1 LSRGARERSVEAMA
15 LGRDEAAFSLVELLV
30 VLAVLG
36 LVMAGALGLL
46 DSGLGAYALGA
57 ARTEAQQ
64 AARVGLERM
73 AKELR
78 QAGYDPAGAAPPAI
92 VVAEPTRLV
101 FQMDLNGN
109 GVIDPTRE
117 RITYLLRADGV
128 LRRDAGAGAQPIV
141 EGVRRLEFAYFD
153 RAGAPTADPA
163 RVRAIRIRI
172 QTGASWAGVLP
183 RMSPG
188 VLMETEVALRN
199 DVP

>member
-1 LSRGARERSVEAMA
+1 MA

-36 LVMAGALGLL
+36 VVMAGALGLL
-46 DSGLGAYALGA
+46 GAGMRGYALGA

-78 QAGYDPAGAAPPAI
+78 QAGYGASVAPV

-109 GVIDPTRE
+109 GVIDATRE
-117 RITYLLRADGV
+117 RVTYLLRTDGV
-128 LRRDAGAGAQPIV
+128 LRRDA
-141 EGVRRLEFAYFD
+141 
-153 RAGAPTADPA
+153 
-163 RVRAIRIRI
+163 
-172 QTGASWAGVLP
+172 
-183 RMSPG
+183 
-188 VLMETEVALRN
+188 
-199 DVP
+199 

>member
-1 LSRGARERSVEAMA
+1 MRRARGNA
-15 LGRDEAAFSLVELLV
+15 GFTLVELLV
-30 VLAVLG
+30 VTAVLG
-36 LVMAGALGLL
+36 LVMAGTLGLL
-46 DSGLGAYALGA
+46 DAGVRGYALGA

-78 QAGYDPAGAAPPAI
+78 QAGYDPAGAGAPAI
-92 VVAEPTRLV
+92 LVAEPTRLV

-153 RAGAPTADPA
+153 RGAAPTADPA

-183 RMSPG
+183 RLSPG

-199 DVP
+199 DIP